1 MLSMVIGKTWK
12 GKRMSKGTDKKTEAL
27 KLALAEQPAQ
37 QPVSVTDEL
46 VNAYCEAWK
55 QSFLADNAYH
65 TVSVSPQDRKHIE
78 AGLKA
83 ALAEQPASKPW
94 VGLTDEQITAGARA
108 LCKQMAE
115 ACGVDVRD
123 QWQLYSDTFK
133 EDAKA
138 VLEAAHGI
146 KGDA

>member
-1 MLSMVIGKTWK
+1 MNKQN
-12 GKRMSKGTDKKTEAL
+12 EAL
-27 KLALAEQPAQ
+27 KLALMAERVLKAWDDPQGMPALCEEMNALREALSEQPAQ

-94 VGLTDEQITAGARA
+94 MGLTIEELNEITWGKTVYEI
-108 LCKQMAE
+108 LELAE
-115 ACGVDVRD
+115 AKLRE
-123 QWQLYSDTFK
+123 K
-133 EDAKA
+133 NA
-138 VLEAAHGI
+138 
-146 KGDA
+146 

>member
-1 MLSMVIGKTWK
+1 MRPNLIN
-12 GKRMSKGTDKKTEAL
+12 RL
-27 KLALAEQPAQ
+27 KEEWSNLDPVDPLRGLIADAIDALAEQTAQ
-37 QPVSVTDEL
+37 QEPVAWRSWNDHDGYGFWETKH
-46 VNAYCEAWK
+46 EAEPWCAPD
-55 QSFLADNAYH
+55 FFAEPLY
-65 TVSVSPQDRKHIE
+65 TSP
-78 AGLKA
+78 
-83 ALAEQPASKPW
+83 PASKPW

-115 ACGVDVRD
+115 GCGVDVRD